1 MSVECASVESDR
13 VLIEVTPPTEPP
25 LVPSPSSPAPS
36 PAPSREQRAPRG
48 RTTSRRLQWDKKRTA
63 ELFERFRAVDDR
75 QARDE
80 LITMYLNLVRYLA
93 SKYRNRGEQID
104 DLVQVGTIGL
114 IKAVDRF
121 DIERG
126 LEFTTYATPTI
137 IGEIKRHFRDKCWAV
152 KVPRRLQELS
162 TKVNGAIDAMT
173 REYQRS
179 PTIEEIAEHLGVSS
193 DDVLEAIDAS
203 SAHNS
208 SPLDVT
214 QSGGNGETFSL
225 LDVIGEHDP
234 LIAAVDD
241 RETLAVALR
250 EVPPLA
256 QKALYLRFFE
266 GATQTDIARQLD
278 ISQMQVSRLLRKT
291 LSALRGNVG
300 ARAV

>member
-1 MSVECASVESDR
+1 MTPECVSVETDR
-13 VLIEVTPPTEPP
+13 VIVQDPPIAEPP
-25 LVPSPSSPAPS
+25 RVSPPELPT
-36 PAPSREQRAPRG
+36 PTREQRTRSPRT
-48 RTTSRRLQWDKKRTA
+48 RNTSRRLQWDKKRTA
-63 ELFERFRAVDDR
+63 ELFRRYQSNDDGD
-75 QARDE
+75 ARDE

-93 SKYRNRGEQID
+93 GKYRNRGEQID

-179 PTIEEIAEHLGVSS
+179 PTIEEIAQHLGVNS

-203 SAHNS
+203 SAHSS
-208 SPLDVT
+208 SPLDVA

-250 EVPPLA
+250 DVSPLA

-291 LSALRGNVG
+291 LSALR
-300 ARAV
+300 ARVTVSAAD